1 MKGCILQKL
10 INIKIDQEERDF
22 YNKICKKEDTT
33 MSQDIRKFI
42 RSRIE
47 EYKKKTTEDK

>member
-1 MKGCILQKL
+1 MTKIL
-10 INIKIDQEERDF
+10 NVKIDESDRDF
-22 YNKICKKEDTT
+22 YNRICREQDTT

-47 EYKKKTTEDK
+47 EYKKKQLENK

>member
-1 MKGCILQKL
+1 MKV
-10 INIKIDQEERDF
+10 INVKIAEEDRDF
-22 YNKICKKEDTT
+22 YNKICKNEDTT

-47 EYKKKTTEDK
+47 EYKKKQSESK

>member
-1 MKGCILQKL
+1 MTKIL
-10 INIKIDQEERDF
+10 NIKIDGSDRDF
-22 YNKICKKEDTT
+22 YNKICREQDTT

-47 EYKKKTTEDK
+47 EYTKSKQKNK